1 MKALVINADDFGLSP
16 EVNAGVIRAH
26 REGVL
31 TSASLMVTAAA
42 CDAAVATAMN
52 HPALDV
58 GLHLVLCQGS
68 SALPPAELGGIVGAD
83 GRFGANPT
91 RAGLSYFFDRGLRD
105 KLRAECRA
113 QIERHLKL
121 VGHLNHIDGHLNLH
135 VHPVVADILVELAA
149 EYHVPCLRL
158 PREPVFTTLALAR
171 DHLGRKLV
179 EAVIFR
185 SLSAR
190 ARRKM
195 AEHGIRSTDWLFGLH
210 QSGHLSEDYLQGLIA
225 RLPEG
230 TTELYFHP
238 AADIGGLPPSPHA
251 QMEVEFLTS
260 AKLRATLDAHGV
272 RLTTFAELAR
282 GEQPAAE

>member
-1 MKALVINADDFGLSP
+1 MRALIVNADDFGLSP
-16 EVNAGVIRAH
+16 EVNAGVLRAH

-31 TSASLMVTAAA
+31 TSGSLMVGAVACDEAVAAA
-42 CDAAVATAMN
+42 ND

-68 SALPPAELGGIVGAD
+68 SVLPAAELGGIVDAG
-83 GRFGANPT
+83 GRFRTNPT
-91 RAGLSYFFDRGLRD
+91 VAGLSYFFDRRLRD

-135 VHPVVADILVELAA
+135 VHPVVADILIELAA
-149 EYHVPCLRL
+149 EYQVPCIRL

-171 DHLGRKLV
+171 DHLRRKLV
-179 EAVIFR
+179 EAVICS

-195 AEHGIRSTDWLFGLH
+195 AERGILSTDWLFGLH
-210 QSGHLSEDYLQGLIA
+210 QSGNLSAAYLLGLIA
-225 RLPEG
+225 RLPKG

-251 QMEVEFLTS
+251 QMEVELLTS
-260 AKLRATLDAHGV
+260 PKLRAALDAHGV

-282 GEQPAAE
+282 GQQPATR

>member
-1 MKALVINADDFGLSP
+1 MKALIVNADDFGLSP

-31 TSASLMVTAAA
+31 TSASLMVTASA
-42 CDAAVATAMN
+42 CEAAVAAARDL
-52 HPALDV
+52 PKLDV

-68 SALPPAELGGIVGAD
+68 STMPHTELGGIVDAN
-83 GRFGANPT
+83 GRFGDNPT
-91 RAGLSYFFDRGLRD
+91 IAGLKYFFDRKLRD

-121 VGHLNHIDGHLNLH
+121 TGSLNHIDGHLNIH
-135 VHPVVADILVELAA
+135 VHPVVADILIDLAA

-171 DHLGRKLV
+171 DHLRRKLV
-179 EAVIFR
+179 GAVIFR

-195 AEHGIRSTDWLFGLH
+195 AERGIRSTDWLFGLH
-210 QSGHLSEDYLQGLIA
+210 QSGNFSESYLLGLIA

-238 AADIGGLPPSPHA
+238 AADVGGLPPSPHA
-251 QMEVEFLTS
+251 QIEVELLTS
-260 AKLRATLDAHGV
+260 PGLRAALDAHGV
-272 RLTTFAELAR
+272 RLTTFAEMAQAP
-282 GEQPAAE
+282 QPGKR

>member
-1 MKALVINADDFGLSP
+1 MKALIVNADDFGLSP

-42 CDAAVATAMN
+42 RDAAVAAAIE

-58 GLHLVLCQGS
+58 GLHLVLCQGTS
-68 SALPPAELGGIVGAD
+68 VLPASELGGIVDAG
-83 GRFGANPT
+83 GRFRVNPT
-91 RAGLSYFFDRGLRD
+91 LAGLRYFFDRGLRD

-113 QIERHLKL
+113 QIELHLKL

-135 VHPVVADILVELAA
+135 AHPVVADLLVELAA
-149 EYHVPCLRL
+149 EYRVPCIRL

-171 DHLGRKLV
+171 DNLARKLI

-190 ARRKM
+190 AGRKM
-195 AEHGIRSTDWLFGLH
+195 AERGIRSTDWLFGLH
-210 QSGHLSEDYLQGLIA
+210 QSGNLSEDYLQGLIA

-251 QMEVEFLTS
+251 QVEVELLTS
-260 AKLRATLDAHGV
+260 PKLRAALDAHSV
-272 RLTTFAELAR
+272 RLTTFAELGR
-282 GEQPAAE
+282 K

>member
-1 MKALVINADDFGLSP
+1 MKALIDNADDFGLSP

-31 TSASLMVTAAA
+31 TSASLMVAAGA
-42 CDAAVATAMN
+42 CEAAVAAARDL
-52 HPALDV
+52 PKLDV

-68 SALPPAELGGIVGAD
+68 STMPHTELGGMVDAN
-83 GRFGANPT
+83 GRFGDNPT
-91 RAGLSYFFDRGLRD
+91 IAGLKYFFDRKLSD

-113 QIERHLKL
+113 QIERHLNL
-121 VGHLNHIDGHLNLH
+121 TGRLNHIDGHLNIH
-135 VHPVVADILVELAA
+135 VHPVVADILIDLAA

-171 DHLGRKLV
+171 DHLRRKLL

-195 AEHGIRSTDWLFGLH
+195 AKRGIRSTDWLFGLH
-210 QSGHLSEDYLQGLIA
+210 QSGNLSEAYLLGLIA

-251 QMEVEFLTS
+251 QIEVELLTS
-260 AKLRATLDAHGV
+260 PRFRAALDAHGV
-272 RLTTFAELAR
+272 RLTTFAEIAQAR
-282 GEQPAAE
+282 QPGER